1 MTSVRTD
8 VLARYAKFLQGLRN
22 SPSRE
27 VAVMFGVVRGDVQT
41 TTRYNVNLIRLETA
55 MDPTSVTP
63 SSVKKTLIKQLP
75 AVPVR
80 DRWRMG
86 YLGSMLQSRGEA
98 FYAGKGIRASDQS
111 D

>member
-1 MTSVRTD
+1 M
-8 VLARYAKFLQGLRN
+8 YA
-22 SPSRE
+22 
-27 VAVMFGVVRGDVQT
+27 
-41 TTRYNVNLIRLETA
+41 
-55 MDPTSVTP
+55 

-98 FYAGKGIRASDQS
+98 FYAGKETELLTSLIDSLCS
-111 D
+111 S